1 MILRSITTII
11 VIIIMYIYS
20 LLQIAL
26 QYAHCS
32 GSCGYL
38 NLKSG
43 YILHH
48 GNTCCLHHVTMTS
61 KRTKFCSTHFS
72 WLDLEVPSALQRW
85 NELKLID
92 TICVSTK
99 FLFHRFPK
107 KKHVPYISI
116 AVSLFKSMI
125 KLCKSGFVATLSAD
139 LVLRSRHRWC
149 PLSNWRSS
157 SRLKKLLVCFDTQE
171 KTIILLKSACD
182 SGVSTKKWREDT
194 RPNETSKFT
203 CYCGMGK
210 TAWLAKLQSVLML
223 CMQCPLFTPTLRPA
237 KSKET
242 KPTTKKLV
250 VCLNLSSWKHQALQ
264 ISAVIVFI
272 LLQFVWSLPS
282 VDLSVL
288 LHQLQQVLLPP
299 VQLDQGP
306 QVISFCTAKT
316 RWISSKR
323 LETADLWWKLSCK
336 I

>member
-1 MILRSITTII
+1 MWSWDPSPPSSSSSLCTSIHSCQLHSSMHTVLEAVVTSILNPD
-11 VIIIMYIYS
+11 
-20 LLQIAL
+20 IA
-26 QYAHCS
+26 S
-32 GSCGYL
+32 W
-38 NLKSG
+38 K
-43 YILHH
+43 
-48 GNTCCLHHVTMTS
+48 HVLFTPEYTMTS
-61 KRTKFCSTHFS
+61 KRTCFFLQRTFHDDIV
-72 WLDLEVPSALQRW
+72 DLEVPSALQRW

-99 FLFHRFPK
+99 FLFHRFPHK

-242 KPTTKKLV
+242 KPTTKKTCGVSQSFVLKTSSSSDFCSHCV
-250 VCLNLSSWKHQALQ
+250 HPAAVCLITSFSRSFSFTSSAPTSSSPTCAARSGTAGNLFLYGKNKMNFL
-264 ISAVIVFI
+264 
-272 LLQFVWSLPS
+272 
-282 VDLSVL
+282 
-288 LHQLQQVLLPP
+288 
-299 VQLDQGP
+299 
-306 QVISFCTAKT
+306 
-316 RWISSKR
+316 
-323 LETADLWWKLSCK
+323 
-336 I
+336 